1 MGDLLNGFSDS
12 FNAAVTETIMKSLVN
27 ASATDGDML

>member
-1 MGDLLNGFSDS
+1 MGDLLEGFTPEFD
-12 FNAAVTETIMKSLVN
+12 AAVTETIMKALVN